1 MYLVGVIIVYLI
13 LFSLP
18 IILRNSRYFAWRTVL
33 FRIFKFRVT
42 VSSIYIFVLTFGFLQ
57 VLRSI
62 LEK

>member
-1 MYLVGVIIVYLI
+1 MLLVGIIIVYLV

-18 IILRNSRYFAWRTVL
+18 IVMRNSRYFAWRTVL

-42 VSSIYIFVLTFGFLQ
+42 VSSIYIFILTFGFLQ
-57 VLRSI
+57 LLRSV